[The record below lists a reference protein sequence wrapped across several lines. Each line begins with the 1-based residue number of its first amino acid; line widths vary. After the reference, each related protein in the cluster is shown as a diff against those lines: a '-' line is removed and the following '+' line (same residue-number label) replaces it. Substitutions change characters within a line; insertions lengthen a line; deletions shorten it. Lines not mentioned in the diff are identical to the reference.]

1 MWSVSDVVFVTHCC
15 LTDRWERMLEYEV
28 TDYTVRTV
36 TVTTTVGEVSGLLRT
51 YTQLLTL
58 QYRLSQLDDYIHSV
72 RAC

>member
-28 TDYTVRTV
+28 TDFTVRTV

-51 YTQLLTL
+51 YTHNLTL
-58 QYRLSQLDDYIHSV
+58 QYSLSQLDDYIYSI